1 MKNISVEQVDLIADR
16 LMQGINPICV
26 VAIAQRLLGKCGL
39 KANMSSINSDDV
51 LYAAYH
57 NEYANT
63 LIYTLCALS
72 PSYPD
77 QQQDHNNV
85 LVAIDS
91 AARAARTSATD
102 VEARVMERMRN
113 GYAISPAAH
122 EPVGPAPTTEEFFQ
136 IISQADYTAEGP
148 IA

>member
-16 LMQGINPICV
+16 LMQDINPICV

-63 LIYTLCALS
+63 LIYTLCVLS

-77 QQQDHNNV
+77 QRQDHNNV

-91 AARAARTSATD
+91 AARAARASATD
-102 VEARVMERMRN
+102 VEARVMERMRS
-113 GYAISPAAH
+113 GFAIPPAAH
-122 EPVGPAPTTEEFFQ
+122 EPIDLTPTIGEFFE
-136 IISQADYTAEGP
+136 ITSQADYTAEGP